1 MAQSLSTPIYFTNR
15 GKLGGVA
22 PAPALCRSRL
32 PRGTHARCLK
42 NLNHPQHEACGI
54 PEYHR
59 LARWIV
65 MFGGYINRRKIEPH
79 LADHAF

>member
-1 MAQSLSTPIYFTNR
+1 
-15 GKLGGVA
+15 
-22 PAPALCRSRL
+22 
-32 PRGTHARCLK
+32 LK